1 MKEFFKN
8 HWKEVLMIILFVIII
23 LLVFANRN
31 SSQETQRWKDNY
43 YITQDSLNVV
53 TTKNGELIYE
63 RDLYQLNYNELNEE
77 YQKRVKELEKEL
89 NKSIKYISKIE
100 GNIKIDTLVL
110 RDSVWIS
117 DNITHVDFS
126 YNDSWM
132 KLKGSTILGKDTNT
146 YLNSLYIDVPL
157 VVSISDEKS
166 NSIFV
171 TTENPYITFSSIE
184 GVVLDKTPNDFKHWT
199 WRALFGM
206 DLNRALINNT
216 TDIIPYIES
225 DISYKF
231 YNNVFVGGRIG
242 LNVQTNIQRIDVCP
256 YIGAFVGYS
265 LNF

>member
-8 HWKEVLMIILFVIII
+8 HWKEVLMVILLVIII
-23 LLVFANRN
+23 LLVFVNRN
-31 SSQETQRWKDNY
+31 SSQESQRWKDNY

-100 GNIKIDTLVL
+100 GNIKIDTLIL

-132 KLKGSTILGKDTNT
+132 NLKGSTILGKDTNT

-184 GVVLDKTPNDFKHWT
+184 GMILDNTPNDFKHWT
-199 WRALFGM
+199 WETVLGM
-206 DLNRALINNT
+206 DLNRAIINKT
-216 TDIIPYIES
+216 IDIIPYIES
-225 DISYKF
+225 NISYKF

-242 LNVQTNIQRIDVCP
+242 IEVQSNIQKIDVCP